1 MSTRGHYGLL
11 LAGSPFVTFVSS
23 TTTGYV
29 DGATSINIPSTPS
42 GIQAGDGL
50 FACLFSRSA
59 LTPPAGWTLVKS
71 QTNTTITTQTL
82 YVYRKDSVTSA
93 DSGQSFTWNQANA
106 GRMGLHYTVVR
117 STSGNITV
125 AESAGTTN
133 NPVAPPLA
141 EPANIPTL
149 TADVDGELFLMCATA
164 AVATFGA
171 GNGDTWAPSAGA
183 TLCST
188 AFAENNRLAVQTQA
202 RNAGQSNASPMTKT
216 SNVGPQD
223 NAYSGITVRL
233 AP

>member
-1 MSTRGHYGLL
+1 
-11 LAGSPFVTFVSS
+11 
-23 TTTGYV
+23 
-29 DGATSINIPSTPS
+29 
-42 GIQAGDGL
+42 
-50 FACLFSRSA
+50 
-59 LTPPAGWTLVKS
+59 
-71 QTNTTITTQTL
+71 
-82 YVYRKDSVTSA
+82 
-93 DSGQSFTWNQANA
+93 
-106 GRMGLHYTVVR
+106 MGLHYTVVR

-164 AVATFGA
+164 AVATTG
-171 GNGDTWAPSAGA
+171 GGGDTWAPSAGA
-183 TLCST
+183 TLRST
-188 AFAENNRLAVQTQA
+188 AAADDNRLAVQTQA

-216 SNVGPQD
+216 SAAGPKD